1 MRADR
6 MLRTMSTE
14 KHHVAVIGAGPAG
27 LMAAQALAHG
37 GCRVTVIERMPS
49 VARKFLMAGRGGLN
63 LTHSE
68 PLEPFLTRYGATVDP
83 RVAAAIQAFPP
94 RTQIKWAEGL
104 GQPTFVGTSGRV
116 FPKAMK
122 GSPLLRAWLK
132 KLDGQGIA
140 IRTRTTWL
148 GWGDDGTILLQADGA
163 EAPTAEKFDAVVMA
177 LGGASWPR
185 LGADGSWQAVLMAA
199 GIPVTPLEPANAG
212 VIVPWSDLMRTRH
225 AGTPLKRIALS
236 VGEQTFRGEAMVTR
250 DGLEGGVIY
259 AANEAIRTALSHG
272 PATLMIDLRPETK
285 PETLAARIA
294 QATSSKQSLSNTLR
308 KTIGLSAAAVS
319 LLHELKM
326 TLPRDPLALAARIKA
341 VAVTVTGFAGMAR
354 AISTAGGVAF
364 EGIDENWMMQAR
376 PGVFVAGEMLDWTAP
391 TGGYLLTACFA
402 TGRAAAEGC
411 LAYLNASAPA

>member
-1 MRADR
+1 
-6 MLRTMSTE
+6 MSTE

-68 PLEPFLTRYGATVDP
+68 PIEPFLSRYGATVDA
-83 RVAAAIQAFPP
+83 RVTAAIQAFPP
-94 RTQIKWAEGL
+94 KTQIKWAEGL
-104 GQPTFVGTSGRV
+104 GQPTFVGSSGRV

-132 KLDGQGIA
+132 KLDAQGVT
-140 IRTRTTWL
+140 IRTRTMWQ
-148 GWGDDGTILLQADGA
+148 GWAADGA
-163 EAPTAEKFDAVVMA
+163 IWLHTDGAAAPTSEKFDAVLLA

-185 LGADGSWQAVLMAA
+185 LGADGSWLAA
-199 GIPVTPLEPANAG
+199 LTTAGVAITALEPANAG
-212 VIVPWSDLMRTRH
+212 VIVPWSELVRTRH

-236 VGEQTFRGEAMVTR
+236 VDGQHFRGEAMVTR

-259 AANEAIRTALSHG
+259 AANEAIRAALSNG
-272 PATLMIDLRPETK
+272 PATVTIDLRPETK

-294 QATSSKQSLSNTLR
+294 QATSTKQSLSNTLR
-308 KTIGLSAAAVS
+308 KTIGLSAVAVS
-319 LLHELKM
+319 LLHESQVP
-326 TLPRDPLALAARIKA
+326 LPREPHALAARIKA
-341 VAVTVTGFAGMAR
+341 VSLTVTGFAGMAR

-364 EGIDENWMMQAR
+364 DGVDEHWMLKAR

-411 LAYLNASAPA
+411 LKYLNANAQV